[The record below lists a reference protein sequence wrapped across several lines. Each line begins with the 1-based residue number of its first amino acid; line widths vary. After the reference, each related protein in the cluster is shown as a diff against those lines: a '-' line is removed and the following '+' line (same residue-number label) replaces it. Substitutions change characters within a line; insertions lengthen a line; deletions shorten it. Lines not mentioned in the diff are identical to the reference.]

1 MARQINSEQLQQQ
14 VANLTNRL
22 EEANREIAKVR
33 RELLASDL
41 LKNRYY
47 NGHVQI
53 ASYGGLIL
61 PSKAMRAISEE
72 AIYGE
77 EKAI

>member
-1 MARQINSEQLQQQ
+1 MARQVNSEQLQQQ

-22 EEANREIAKVR
+22 EEANRDLANFK
-33 RELLASDL
+33 RELLSAEL

-47 NGHVQI
+47 NAHVQI

-61 PSKAMRAISEE
+61 PSKAMRSISEE
-72 AIYGE
+72 ALYGE
-77 EKAI
+77 EKAV